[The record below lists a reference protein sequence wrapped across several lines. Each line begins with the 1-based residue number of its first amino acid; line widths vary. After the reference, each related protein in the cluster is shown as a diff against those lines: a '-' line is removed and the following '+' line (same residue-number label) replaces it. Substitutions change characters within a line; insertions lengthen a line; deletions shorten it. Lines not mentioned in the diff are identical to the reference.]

1 MYKKEEAGISCSMM
15 INIIVYSFFC
25 FLVNVLKYY
34 VTSVEDNF
42 MSIIFCFV
50 KKYTVYFFEC
60 YNENSSLLTRR
71 SVSI

>member
-1 MYKKEEAGISCSMM
+1 MM

-50 KKYTVYFFEC
+50 TEIFSSSLYLILKIYTVFI
-60 YNENSSLLTRR
+60 SLNVIMRIDLC
-71 SVSI
+71 

>member
-1 MYKKEEAGISCSMM
+1 MM

-50 KKYTVYFFEC
+50 TEIFSSSLYLILKKYTVFI
-60 YNENSSLLTRR
+60 SLNVIMRIDLC
-71 SVSI
+71 